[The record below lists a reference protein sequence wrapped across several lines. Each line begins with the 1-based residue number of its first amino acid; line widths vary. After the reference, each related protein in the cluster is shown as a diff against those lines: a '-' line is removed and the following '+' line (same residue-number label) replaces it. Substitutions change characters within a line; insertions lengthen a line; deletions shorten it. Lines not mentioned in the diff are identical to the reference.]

1 MKKFM
6 RIDPVTSAAS
16 RDQTRREVDAASALL
31 ADGRPF
37 LTGDRFSVADIA
49 FSAFLAPL
57 PVPPE
62 HPVTG
67 ASSGI
72 ALDSLPAGFAD
83 EARHIQATPA
93 GQFASRMYRERRAGA
108 GA

>member
-1 MKKFM
+1 
-6 RIDPVTSAAS
+6 
-16 RDQTRREVDAASALL
+16 ASALL
-31 ADGRPF
+31 GDGRPF
-37 LTGDRFSVADIA
+37 LTGDRFTAADIA
-49 FSAFLAPL
+49 FAAFLAPL
-57 PVPPE
+57 TLPPE

-93 GQFASRMYRERRAGA
+93 GRFASRMYRERRAVA
-108 GA
+108 GV